1 MSIAGPTVQSPH
13 VPQQHPAKP
22 AGAAGRPAAGRRY
35 KPDMLLYMLVL
46 FTWVG
51 IWRVQDL
58 VPILGKIKFPILVEL
73 GTVVLFLMDQ
83 TPVRR
88 VKWIKSPILTI
99 TLVLVGIMILG
110 LPTALWPGIGVSFV
124 TKEFPVT
131 LILMVMLATS
141 MREFSDLEWMAFAHL
156 TGAVIYATYIFL
168 FCPIGYDGRL
178 GNLVFYD
185 ANDFA
190 LLMVCA
196 MPFAVYFLR
205 PKTAVWR
212 RLFALFALGLFAIM
226 IIKSGSRGG
235 FLGLLTVVVY
245 VLLFYRAIPTR
256 LRLGSVA
263 AGIAVFAVFG
273 SAQYWTIIGTI
284 LHPQK
289 DYNMTD
295 ETGRSAIWKR
305 GMGYMKTHPIL
316 GVGIRNF
323 AQAEG
328 SLSPVARRYAEVG
341 RGIKWS
347 VAHNSFVEV
356 GAECGIAALALFVL
370 RFLIIFRTLARV
382 RAGPR
387 GKPWITE
394 SDQAYAQM
402 LFGALAGFV
411 VSGFFVSA
419 EYFVFLYT
427 ALGILLGQQAVLKRR
442 ARMPRRPVLVQPT
455 QQIRRVPEQPVVQWL
470 PTGS

>member
-1 MSIAGPTVQSPH
+1 MVGVRASDRGGLSTRRTFCH
-13 VPQQHPAKP
+13 VLSH
-22 AGAAGRPAAGRRY
+22 
-35 KPDMLLYMLVL
+35 
-46 FTWVG
+46 WV
-51 IWRVQDL
+51 
-58 VPILGKIKFPILVEL
+58 
-73 GTVVLFLMDQ
+73 
-83 TPVRR
+83 
-88 VKWIKSPILTI
+88 
-99 TLVLVGIMILG
+99 
-110 LPTALWPGIGVSFV
+110 
-124 TKEFPVT
+124 
-131 LILMVMLATS
+131 TS
-141 MREFSDLEWMAFAHL
+141 
-156 TGAVIYATYIFL
+156 
-168 FCPIGYDGRL
+168 GRL

-190 LLMVCA
+190 YAHGLRD
-196 MPFAVYFLR
+196 AVRGVLLR
-205 PKTAVWR
+205 PKTATWR
-212 RLFALFALGLFAIM
+212 RWLFALFALALFAIM

-235 FLGLLTVVVY
+235 FLGLLAVVLY

-256 LRLGSVA
+256 LRLGAVT

-273 SAQYWTIIGTI
+273 SARYWTIIGTI
-284 LHPQK
+284 LHPDK

-316 GVGIRNF
+316 GVRGSGAF

-328 SLSPVARRYAEVG
+328 SLSPVAKTVLPKMG

-356 GAECGIAALALFVL
+356 GAECGVFALALFVL
-370 RFLIIFRTLARV
+370 RFLLIFRTLARV

-402 LFGALAGFV
+402 LVGTLAGFV

-419 EYFVFLYT
+419 EYFISFLYT
-427 ALGILLGQQAVLKRR
+427 QRLRLILGQQAVLKRR
-442 ARMPRRPVLVQPT
+442 ARMPKRPVLVEPTRQPR
-455 QQIRRVPEQPVVQWL
+455 QVPERPMVQWL